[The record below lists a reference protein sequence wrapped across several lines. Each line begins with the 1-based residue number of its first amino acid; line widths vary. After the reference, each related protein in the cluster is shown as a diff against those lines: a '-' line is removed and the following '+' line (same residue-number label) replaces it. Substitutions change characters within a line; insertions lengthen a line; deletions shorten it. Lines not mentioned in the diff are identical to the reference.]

1 MTTTPAGAAADSVRP
16 VPAAG
21 VTRWDEEADVVV
33 VGLGC
38 AGASAALEAAEAGAS
53 GLVLERASAGGGASA
68 MAGGSIYLGGGTP
81 VQEACGF
88 TDTAE
93 DMFRFLM
100 AACGPDADEAKVREY
115 CDGSLEHYDWLVAH
129 GVPFKGTYHEATV
142 YEVLTDDG
150 LQLSGGETAWPFST
164 IAPPVPRGHCPQVEQ
179 RSGIKLMESLIGA
192 LSATSARVC
201 TDTTA
206 QRLVVDEAGRVVGVV
221 ARRYGDD
228 MTVRARRGVV
238 LTAGGFA
245 FNEEMVRQHVPWLA
259 DSACFPLGTD
269 GDDGRAIRM
278 AQAHGAAVRHMDSAE
293 VSSPAPPHVLGPSLL
308 VNGAGQRFINED
320 VYHGRAGQAALFRQ
334 DNEVFLV
341 LDLAT
346 HEANPS
352 FLKITWAAE
361 TLAELEED
369 MGLPEGSL
377 QATVEL
383 YNRHAVKGE
392 DPVFHKAAEWLRPL
406 EPPFGAIDLRK
417 GIYGV
422 FTLGGLHTRPTGEV
436 LDLDGRPI
444 AGLYAAGRTT
454 SGIPARGYVSGISLG
469 DGTFFGR
476 RAGRHAAGA

>member
-1 MTTTPAGAAADSVRP
+1 MSADSVRP
-16 VPAAG
+16 VPAAEVG
-21 VTRWDEEADVVV
+21 RWDDEADVVV

-38 AGASAALEAAEAGAS
+38 AGASAALEAAEAGARVI
-53 GLVLERASAGGGASA
+53 VLERASAGGGASA

-115 CDGSLEHYDWLVAH
+115 CDGSLEHFDWLVAH
-129 GVPFKGTYHEATV
+129 GVPFKGSYHEAPV

-164 IAPPVPRGHCPQVEQ
+164 VAPPVPRGHCPQVEQ
-179 RSGIKLMESLIGA
+179 RSGIKLMEALIDA
-192 LSATSARVC
+192 LAATDARTC
-201 TDTTA
+201 TDTTV
-206 QRLVVDEAGRVVGVV
+206 QRLVMDDDRRVVGVV
-221 ARRYGDD
+221 ARHYGDELAI
-228 MTVRARRGVV
+228 RARGGVV
-238 LTAGGFA
+238 LTAGGFS
-245 FNEEMVRQHVPWLA
+245 FNDEMVRQHAPWL
-259 DSACFPLGTD
+259 DDPRCFKLGTD
-269 GDDGRAIRM
+269 GDDGRGIRM
-278 AQAHGAAVRHMDSAE
+278 AQAVGAAVRHMDSAE
-293 VSSPAPPHVLGPSLL
+293 VSCPAPPHVLMPSLL
-308 VNGAGQRFINED
+308 VNAAGQRFINED
-320 VYHGRAGQAALFRQ
+320 VYHGRAGQAAVFRQ
-334 DNEVFLV
+334 DKDVFLV

-346 HEANPS
+346 YEANPS

-361 TLAELEED
+361 TVAELEDD

-392 DPVFHKAAEWLRPL
+392 DPLFHKAPEWVRPL
-406 EPPFGAIDLRK
+406 EPPFGAIDLRG

-422 FTLGGLHTRPTGEV
+422 FTLGGLHTLPTGQV
-436 LDLDGRPI
+436 LDLDGGPVE
-444 AGLYAAGRTT
+444 GLYAAGRTT

-476 RAGRHAAGA
+476 RAGRHAAGVGAGAGS